1 MKQVI
6 KRVLKGLLP
15 NRFLNAYRHVENLG
29 AIKEQI
35 NSIIANVNSILWQA
49 ERVMSINELFVET
62 PKEKVEGLIKSLHP
76 IKTEHELVRWGSQHD
91 GGYLI
96 PKDFKGIRALFSP
109 GVGNESAFE
118 EDFYRQCKLANHND
132 IYIYIY
138 MADKSV
144 NEPILNIPKE
154 NYSFIKKFI
163 GCTDNEDFITLDTWV
178 NNSQVGEGD
187 LMLQMDI
194 EGGEYLALISASDT
208 LLNRFRIIALEIHLL
223 KYLWDNNYFEMVQ
236 SALNKILK
244 THYCVHLHPNNCCA
258 PHHHRGVSIVE
269 VIECTFIRKDRVK
282 HILGYCDEFPHP
294 LDADNVIENPTL
306 ILPRNWY
313 GG

>member
-29 AIKEQI
+29 AIKEQVRSNVETLGAIKEQI
-35 NSIIANVNSILWQA
+35 NSIANQVRA

-138 MADKSV
+138 
-144 NEPILNIPKE
+144 I
-154 NYSFIKKFI
+154 Y
-163 GCTDNEDFITLDTWV
+163 GR
-178 NNSQVGEGD
+178 QVG
-187 LMLQMDI
+187 Q
-194 EGGEYLALISASDT
+194 
-208 LLNRFRIIALEIHLL
+208 
-223 KYLWDNNYFEMVQ
+223 
-236 SALNKILK
+236 
-244 THYCVHLHPNNCCA
+244 
-258 PHHHRGVSIVE
+258 
-269 VIECTFIRKDRVK
+269 
-282 HILGYCDEFPHP
+282 
-294 LDADNVIENPTL
+294 
-306 ILPRNWY
+306 
-313 GG
+313 

>member
-29 AIKEQI
+29 AIKEQVRSNVETLGAIKEQI
-35 NSIIANVNSILWQA
+35 NSIANQVRA

-132 IYIYIY
+132 IYIYIWQTSRS
-138 MADKSV
+138 M
-144 NEPILNIPKE
+144 
-154 NYSFIKKFI
+154 
-163 GCTDNEDFITLDTWV
+163 
-178 NNSQVGEGD
+178 
-187 LMLQMDI
+187 
-194 EGGEYLALISASDT
+194 
-208 LLNRFRIIALEIHLL
+208 NR
-223 KYLWDNNYFEMVQ
+223 Y
-236 SALNKILK
+236 
-244 THYCVHLHPNNCCA
+244 
-258 PHHHRGVSIVE
+258 
-269 VIECTFIRKDRVK
+269 
-282 HILGYCDEFPHP
+282 
-294 LDADNVIENPTL
+294 
-306 ILPRNWY
+306 
-313 GG
+313 

>member
-1 MKQVI
+1 
-6 KRVLKGLLP
+6 
-15 NRFLNAYRHVENLG
+15 
-29 AIKEQI
+29 
-35 NSIIANVNSILWQA
+35 
-49 ERVMSINELFVET
+49 
-62 PKEKVEGLIKSLHP
+62 
-76 IKTEHELVRWGSQHD
+76 
-91 GGYLI
+91 
-96 PKDFKGIRALFSP
+96 
-109 GVGNESAFE
+109 
-118 EDFYRQCKLANHND
+118 
-132 IYIYIY
+132 

-194 EGGEYLALISASDT
+194 EGGEYLALISASDA
-208 LLNRFRIIALEIHLL
+208 LLNRFRIIALEIHCL
-223 KYLWDNNYFEMVQ
+223 KYLWDNNYFEIVQ

-258 PHHHRGVSIVE
+258 PHHHNGVSIVE

-282 HILGYCDEFPHP
+282 HILGYRDEFPHP

>member
-29 AIKEQI
+29 AIKEQVRSNVETLGAIKEQI
-35 NSIIANVNSILWQA
+35 NSIANQVRA

-76 IKTEHELVRWGSQHD
+76 IKTKHELVRWGSQHD

-132 IYIYIY
+132 IYIYIWQTSRS
-138 MADKSV
+138 M
-144 NEPILNIPKE
+144 
-154 NYSFIKKFI
+154 
-163 GCTDNEDFITLDTWV
+163 
-178 NNSQVGEGD
+178 
-187 LMLQMDI
+187 
-194 EGGEYLALISASDT
+194 
-208 LLNRFRIIALEIHLL
+208 NR
-223 KYLWDNNYFEMVQ
+223 Y
-236 SALNKILK
+236 
-244 THYCVHLHPNNCCA
+244 
-258 PHHHRGVSIVE
+258 
-269 VIECTFIRKDRVK
+269 
-282 HILGYCDEFPHP
+282 
-294 LDADNVIENPTL
+294 
-306 ILPRNWY
+306 
-313 GG
+313 

>member
-1 MKQVI
+1 
-6 KRVLKGLLP
+6 
-15 NRFLNAYRHVENLG
+15 
-29 AIKEQI
+29 
-35 NSIIANVNSILWQA
+35 
-49 ERVMSINELFVET
+49 
-62 PKEKVEGLIKSLHP
+62 
-76 IKTEHELVRWGSQHD
+76 
-91 GGYLI
+91 
-96 PKDFKGIRALFSP
+96 
-109 GVGNESAFE
+109 
-118 EDFYRQCKLANHND
+118 
-132 IYIYIY
+132 

-244 THYCVHLHPNNCCA
+244 TCYCVHLHPNNCCA
-258 PHHHRGVSIVE
+258 SHHHNGVSIVE